1 MDSFD
6 YKKYLKEGRLFKDN
20 ESLISESQVSE
31 KKYKQGYDDRED
43 ESLGARKGAEKDKKQ
58 SFKDRRDDSYGKFG
72 KRDAEAKG
80 KAKGP
85 GKNKVNKE
93 SVEPVD
99 ESASVLAGVGALL
112 GSTYGLAKLLDYMKK
127 NYPEKVDQFIKMVE
141 KGKKA
146 SYSRIGEEESI
157 EEVGKGYFK
166 KEHGVGKKGFKMDK
180 RDLKETISEAY
191 AKIQEGA
198 YPFDQCLD
206 DNEGKYGVEGA
217 KKVCGAIRA
226 AYGEGL
232 VNEDARTDA
241 EQEGYEDGFED
252 AKDDIENALKK
263 MKVSEL
269 KSKIRTEILDTLAE
283 AEEDVDVDV
292 DEKEEVDVDV
302 DVEDEVS
309 VAAGGDDIEI
319 ERPAVKAKVEV
330 GLSPE
335 EEIVQDSLKAAM
347 DAADALG
354 NEKLADQI
362 GNTITFFTREYVVG
376 RNTD

>member
-1 MDSFD
+1 MDNFD
-6 YKKYLKEGRLFKDN
+6 YKAYLKSGKIYGNVD
-20 ESLISESQVSE
+20 SPKVISESEEITE

-43 ESLGARKGAEKDKKQ
+43 ESLGARKGAEKKKKQ

-80 KAKGP
+80 KKKGP

-93 SVEPVD
+93 NV
-99 ESASVLAGVGALL
+99 
-112 GSTYGLAKLLDYMKK
+112 
-127 NYPEKVDQFIKMVE
+127 
-141 KGKKA
+141 
-146 SYSRIGEEESI
+146 
-157 EEVGKGYFK
+157 EEVEKGYFK
-166 KEHGVGKKGFKMDK
+166 KKFGIGKKSRKEE
-180 RDLKETISEAY
+180 LAETISEAY
-191 AKIQEGA
+191 SKIQEGD
-198 YPFDQCLD
+198 YPFDQCLS

-232 VNEDARTDA
+232 VKEDARTDA
-241 EQEGYEDGFED
+241 EQEGYKDGMED
-252 AKDDIENALKK
+252 AKKDMKDAISK

-269 KSKIRTEILDTLAE
+269 KAKIREDIIEVLSEQD
-283 AEEDVDVDV
+283 EEVDVDV

-302 DVEDEVS
+302 DVEDDVTIDS
-309 VAAGGDDIEI
+309 QKDDIEI
-319 ERPAVKAKVEV
+319 VDKGVKATVDV

-347 DAADALG
+347 DAASALG
-354 NEKLADQI
+354 NDKLADQI

-376 RNTD
+376 NRTD